1 MSAASEIAAVVL
13 AGGLATRLGGG
24 DKPLREIAGRPLLD
38 HVLDRLSAQA
48 GRIALSANRDP
59 ARFANYGIPVLPDEG
74 EQAGPLSGILAGMT
88 WAKETGAT
96 HLLSVAGDTPFF
108 PTDLAER
115 FLEAARNGDTIA
127 VAASGE
133 RRHPVFALWPV
144 ALEDDLRT
152 FLATSPTFSVVAF
165 LARHTAVTV
174 SFPAIDL
181 GGEQLDPF
189 FNINTP
195 EDLAAADAI
204 ARKAR
209 P

>member
-1 MSAASEIAAVVL
+1 VSAPTDIAAVVL
-13 AGGLATRLGGG
+13 AGGLATRMGGG

-38 HVLDRLSAQA
+38 HVLTRLSAQA
-48 GRIALSANRDP
+48 RRIALSANGDP
-59 ARFANYGIPVLPDEG
+59 ARFANYSIPVLPDEG
-74 EQAGPLSGILAGMT
+74 EQAGPLSGILAGMA
-88 WAKETGAT
+88 WAKQLGAT

-108 PTDLAER
+108 PADLAQR
-115 FLEAARNGDTIA
+115 LSKVDGDAIA
-127 VAASGE
+127 VAASSD

-144 ALEDDLRT
+144 GLEDDLRA

-165 LARHTAVTV
+165 MGRHTAVTV

-204 ARKAR
+204 ARKML

>member
-1 MSAASEIAAVVL
+1 MTGRNEIAAIVL

-24 DKPLREIAGRPLLD
+24 DKPLRAIAGRPLLD
-38 HVLDRLSAQA
+38 HVLTRLSAHA
-48 GRIALSANRDP
+48 GRIALSANGDP
-59 ARFANYGIPVLPDEG
+59 VRFAGYGIPVLADEG
-74 EQAGPLSGILAGMT
+74 EQAGPLSGILAGMA
-88 WAKETGAT
+88 WAKESGAT

-108 PTDLAER
+108 PTDLADRLSEVDGN
-115 FLEAARNGDTIA
+115 AIAIAGSGD
-127 VAASGE
+127 

-144 ALEDDLRT
+144 ALVDDLRT

-165 LARHTAVTV
+165 MGRHTAVTV

-204 ARKAR
+204 ARR
-209 P
+209 MLP

>member
-1 MSAASEIAAVVL
+1 MTGRNEIAAIVL

-24 DKPLREIAGRPLLD
+24 DKPLRAIAGRPLLD
-38 HVLDRLSAQA
+38 HVLARLSAQA
-48 GRIALSANRDP
+48 GRIALSANGDSS
-59 ARFANYGIPVLPDEG
+59 RFANYGIPVLPDEG
-74 EQAGPLSGILAGMT
+74 EQAGPLSGILAGMA
-88 WAKETGAT
+88 WAKQIGAT
-96 HLLSVAGDTPFF
+96 RLLSVAGDTPFF
-108 PTDLAER
+108 PNDLTKR
-115 FLEAARNGDTIA
+115 FLEATGNGNAIA
-127 VAASGE
+127 VAASGD
-133 RRHPVFALWPV
+133 RCHPVFALWPV

-165 LARHTAVTV
+165 TGRHTAVTV

-181 GGEQLDPF
+181 GGEKLDPF

-204 ARKAR
+204 ARKML